1 MENTAKLVAEIH
13 RENLCTYFILPL
25 LKLNKKSFVCE
36 DNFINSYLTR
46 EGLYIF
52 VHVNAATYFMGRT
65 QLHPQYLGL
74 WTDKKGS
81 EYFHFSIPGQWQQD
95 VQVFIQGRYSQ
106 LSAAAKKGIHKHSGL
121 LFRQKRITDNV
132 AITDVR
138 LLALDRSIAVRD
150 LWEAH
155 YGVSLNAEDELLSI
169 AGNKAYIDMNDLVP
183 VKKTPASSTGL
194 SGFEYFTI

>member
-1 MENTAKLVAEIH
+1 MENTAKLIAEIH

-46 EGLYIF
+46 DGLYIF
-52 VHVNAATYFMGRT
+52 VNVNAATFFMGRT
-65 QLHPQYLGL
+65 QLHPQYLAL

-81 EYFHFSIPGQWQQD
+81 EYFQFSIPGKWQED
-95 VQVFIQGRYSQ
+95 VQVFVKGKYSQ
-106 LSAAAKKGIHKHSGL
+106 LSAAAKKMIHQHSGL
-121 LFRQKRITDNV
+121 LFRDKRVTDNV
-132 AITDVR
+132 PITDVR
-138 LLALDRSIAVRD
+138 LLALERSVAVRD

-169 AGNKAYIDMNDLVP
+169 AGDRAFIDMENMVP
-183 VKKTPASSTGL
+183 VKKITTSSGINDL
-194 SGFEYFTI
+194 EYFKV